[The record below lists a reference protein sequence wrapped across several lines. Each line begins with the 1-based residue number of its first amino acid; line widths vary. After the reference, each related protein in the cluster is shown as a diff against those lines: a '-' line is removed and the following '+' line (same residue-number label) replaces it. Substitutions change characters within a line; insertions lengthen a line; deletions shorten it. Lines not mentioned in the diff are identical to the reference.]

1 MNNILSEEKRQQ
13 IANKLN
19 SKGLKMVCPMCGN
32 NHFTVIDGYFN
43 NALQG
48 DLQNLNFGGPSLPA
62 CVIACEK
69 CGFISQHALGAL
81 GLL

>member
-1 MNNILSEEKRQQ
+1 MNGVLTEEQKQQ

-32 NHFTVIDGYFN
+32 NHFSVVDGYLSN
-43 NALQG
+43 PLQS
-48 DLQNLNFGGPSLPA
+48 DLHNLNLGGQVLPTCA
-62 CVIACEK
+62 IVCDN
-69 CGFISQHALGAL
+69 CGFTSQHALGAL

>member
-1 MNNILSEEKRQQ
+1 MNNILSDEKRGE
-13 IANKLN
+13 IANKLK

-32 NHFTVIDGYFN
+32 NNFTVIDGYIN

-48 DLQNLNFGGPSLPA
+48 DLHNFNLGGPSLPTCA
-62 CVIACEK
+62 IACER

>member
-1 MNNILSEEKRQQ
+1 MDNILSEEKRKQ

-19 SKGLKMVCPMCGN
+19 SKGFKMVCPMCGN
-32 NHFTVIDGYFN
+32 NHFTVVDGYLN
-43 NALQG
+43 NTLQG
-48 DLQNLNFGGPSLPA
+48 DLHKLNLSGPSLPTCA
-62 CVIACEK
+62 IVCEK